1 MPFIKLSLSKKLQNS
16 IKKLGYTEPTPI
28 QQQAIPILRKGK
40 DILATSQTGTGK
52 TASFVLPMLEN
63 LPERTEIRV
72 GDDRYKIDAL
82 ILAPTRELVVQIHNS
97 IESYSTEFT
106 HKSVALYGGLKLGSQ
121 IKQIRAGANIVVATT
136 GRLIDHLKNKTV
148 DLSMV
153 QMVVIDEA
161 DKLLEMGFID
171 DIRFINSKLPRKR
184 QSAMFSAT
192 FPTAVMK
199 LAKSLL
205 NNPTVIEIEGSISA
219 KEIKQ
224 LVHFIDEEQ
233 KVPLLISLL
242 KQKDA
247 KGVLVFV
254 NTKRQANIL
263 VEKLELDSIKSV
275 AIHGDKSQGMR
286 NQALQEFKD
295 GDIRVLIATDVVA
308 RGIDIK
314 NLPLVINFE
323 LPIKNEDY
331 IHRIGRTGRAKENG
345 EAISLVCAKEA
356 EQFNELEKILGISLP
371 IISIDNFTYNPTVQ
385 LSSKKIKKIDD
396 KKNEK
401 LKKAKELAQKMM
413 NLDNKGNNNKK
424 SEKKDHYKSP
434 KNKRHF

>member
-1 MPFIKLSLSKKLQNS
+1 MPFSKLLLSKKLQDT

-28 QQQAIPILRKGK
+28 QQQAIPILREGR

-52 TASFVLPMLEN
+52 TASFVFPILEN
-63 LPERTEIRV
+63 IPERTEITV
-72 GDDRYKIDAL
+72 GDDRYKIDVL
-82 ILAPTRELVVQIHNS
+82 ILAPTRELVLQIHNS

-121 IKQIRAGANIVVATT
+121 IKQIRAGANIAVSTT

-148 DLSMV
+148 DLSEV
-153 QMVVIDEA
+153 KIVVIDEA

-171 DIRFINSKLPRKR
+171 DIRFIISKLRGKR

-192 FPTAVMK
+192 FPTPVMK

-205 NNPTVIEIEGSISA
+205 KNPKIIEIEGSISA

-242 KQKDA
+242 KQKDV

-254 NTKRQANIL
+254 NSKRQANIL

-275 AIHGDKSQGMR
+275 AIHGDKTQGMR
-286 NQALQEFKD
+286 NQALQEFKN
-295 GDIRVLIATDVVA
+295 GDTGVLIATDVVA

-331 IHRIGRTGRAKENG
+331 IHRIGRTGRAKEKG
-345 EAISLVCAKEA
+345 KAISLVCAKEV
-356 EQFNELEKILGISLP
+356 EQFKELEKILGISLP
-371 IISIDNFTYNPTVQ
+371 IISTDGFTFNPIKQ
-385 LSSKKIKKIDD
+385 LSSKKIKKIDN
-396 KKNEK
+396 KKKQK

-413 NLDNKGNNNKK
+413 NLD
-424 SEKKDHYKSP
+424 KKDHYKRP
-434 KNKRHF
+434 KNKSHF

>member
-1 MPFIKLSLSKKLQNS
+1 MSFTTLSLSTKLQDT
-16 IKKLGYTEPTPI
+16 IKKLGYTEPTLI
-28 QQQAIPILRKGK
+28 QQQAIPILRKGR

-63 LPERTEIRV
+63 LSERTDIRV

-106 HKSVALYGGLKLGSQ
+106 HKSVALYGGLRLGSQ
-121 IKQIRAGANIVVATT
+121 IKQIRAGANIVVSTT

-148 DLSMV
+148 DLSIV

-161 DKLLEMGFID
+161 DKLLEMGFIN
-171 DIRFINSKLPRKR
+171 DIRFISSKLPKKR

-199 LAKSLL
+199 LAKTLL
-205 NNPTVIEIEGSISA
+205 NNPKIIEIKGSISA

-224 LVHFIDEEQ
+224 LVHYINEEQ
-233 KVPLLISLL
+233 KIPLLISLS

-275 AIHGDKSQGMR
+275 AIHGDKTQGMR

-295 GDIRVLIATDVVA
+295 GDIHVLIATDVVA

-345 EAISLVCAKEA
+345 EAISLICAKEV
-356 EQFNELEKILGISLP
+356 EQFKELENLLGISLP
-371 IISIDNFTYNPTVQ
+371 IISTNEFTYTPIVQ
-385 LSSKKIKKIDD
+385 LSSKKIKKIDA
-396 KKNEK
+396 KKSEK

-413 NLDNKGNNNKK
+413 NLD
-424 SEKKDHYKSP
+424 KKDHHKSP
-434 KNKRHF
+434 RNKRHF

>member
-1 MPFIKLSLSKKLQNS
+1 MSFTTLSLSTKLQDT
-16 IKKLGYTEPTPI
+16 IKKLGYTEPTLI
-28 QQQAIPILRKGK
+28 QQQAIPILRKGR

-63 LPERTEIRV
+63 LSERTDIRV

-106 HKSVALYGGLKLGSQ
+106 HKSVALYGGLRLGSQ
-121 IKQIRAGANIVVATT
+121 IKQIRAGANIVVSTT

-148 DLSMV
+148 DLSIV

-161 DKLLEMGFID
+161 DKLLEMGFIN
-171 DIRFINSKLPRKR
+171 DIRFISSKLPKKR

-199 LAKSLL
+199 LAKTLL
-205 NNPTVIEIEGSISA
+205 NNPKIIEIKGSISA

-224 LVHFIDEEQ
+224 LVHYINEEQ
-233 KVPLLISLL
+233 KIPLLISLL

-275 AIHGDKSQGMR
+275 AIHGDKTQGMR
-286 NQALQEFKD
+286 NQALQKFKD
-295 GDIRVLIATDVVA
+295 GDIHVLIATDVVA

-345 EAISLVCAKEA
+345 EAISLICAKEV
-356 EQFNELEKILGISLP
+356 EQFKELENLLGISLP
-371 IISIDNFTYNPTVQ
+371 IISTNEFTYTPIIQ
-385 LSSKKIKKIDD
+385 LSSKKIKKIDA
-396 KKNEK
+396 KKSEK

-413 NLDNKGNNNKK
+413 NLD
-424 SEKKDHYKSP
+424 KKDHHKSP
-434 KNKRHF
+434 RNKRHF

>member
-1 MPFIKLSLSKKLQNS
+1 MSFTKLSLSTKLQDT
-16 IKKLGYTEPTPI
+16 IKKVGYTQPTPI
-28 QQQAIPILRKGK
+28 QQQAIPILRKGR

-63 LPERTEIRV
+63 LSERTEIRV

-97 IESYSTEFT
+97 IEIYSTEFT
-106 HKSVALYGGLKLGSQ
+106 HKSVAFYGGLKLGSQ
-121 IKQIRAGANIVVATT
+121 IKQIRAGANIVVSTT

-148 DLSMV
+148 DLSIV

-161 DKLLEMGFID
+161 DKLLEMGFIN
-171 DIRFINSKLPRKR
+171 DIRSISSKLPQKR

-205 NNPTVIEIEGSISA
+205 NSPEIIEIEGSISA

-224 LVHFIDEEQ
+224 LVHYIDEEQ

-275 AIHGDKSQGMR
+275 AIHGDKTQGMR

-345 EAISLVCAKEA
+345 EAISLICAKEV
-356 EQFNELEKILGISLP
+356 EQFKELENLLGISLP
-371 IISIDNFTYNPTVQ
+371 IISTNDFTYTPIIK

-396 KKNEK
+396 KKSEK

-413 NLDNKGNNNKK
+413 NLD
-424 SEKKDHYKSP
+424 KKDHYKSP
-434 KNKRHF
+434 RNKRYF

>member
-1 MPFIKLSLSKKLQNS
+1 MSFTTLSLSTKLQDT
-16 IKKLGYTEPTPI
+16 IKKLGYTEPTLI
-28 QQQAIPILRKGK
+28 QQQAIPILRKGR

-63 LPERTEIRV
+63 LSERTEIRV

-121 IKQIRAGANIVVATT
+121 IKQIRAGANIVVSTT

-148 DLSMV
+148 DLSIV

-161 DKLLEMGFID
+161 DKLLEMGFIN
-171 DIRFINSKLPRKR
+171 DIRFISSKLPKKR

-199 LAKSLL
+199 LAKTLL
-205 NNPTVIEIEGSISA
+205 NNPKIIEIKGSISA

-224 LVHFIDEEQ
+224 LVHYINEEQ
-233 KVPLLISLL
+233 KIPLLISLL

-275 AIHGDKSQGMR
+275 AIHGDKTQGMR
-286 NQALQEFKD
+286 NQALQKFKD
-295 GDIRVLIATDVVA
+295 GDIHVLIATDVVA

-345 EAISLVCAKEA
+345 EAISLICAKEV
-356 EQFNELEKILGISLP
+356 EQFNELENLLGISLP
-371 IISIDNFTYNPTVQ
+371 IISTNEFTYTPIVQ
-385 LSSKKIKKIDD
+385 LSSKKIKKIDA
-396 KKNEK
+396 KKSEK

-413 NLDNKGNNNKK
+413 NLD
-424 SEKKDHYKSP
+424 KKDHHKSP
-434 KNKRHF
+434 RNKRHF

>member
-1 MPFIKLSLSKKLQNS
+1 MSFTTLSLSTKLQDT
-16 IKKLGYTEPTPI
+16 IKKLGYTEPTLI
-28 QQQAIPILRKGK
+28 QQQAIPILRKGR

-63 LPERTEIRV
+63 LSERTDIRV

-106 HKSVALYGGLKLGSQ
+106 HKSVALYGGLRLGSQ
-121 IKQIRAGANIVVATT
+121 IKQIRAGANIVVSTT

-148 DLSMV
+148 DLSIV

-161 DKLLEMGFID
+161 DKLLGMGFIN
-171 DIRFINSKLPRKR
+171 DIRFISSKLPKKR

-199 LAKSLL
+199 LAKTLL
-205 NNPTVIEIEGSISA
+205 NNPKIIEIKGSISA
-219 KEIKQ
+219 IEIKQ
-224 LVHFIDEEQ
+224 FVHYINEEQ
-233 KVPLLISLL
+233 KIPLLISLL

-275 AIHGDKSQGMR
+275 AIHGDKTQGMR
-286 NQALQEFKD
+286 NQALQKFKD
-295 GDIRVLIATDVVA
+295 GDIHVLIATDVVA

-323 LPIKNEDY
+323 LPIKNVL
-331 IHRIGRTGRAKENG
+331 
-345 EAISLVCAKEA
+345 SLSFFV
-356 EQFNELEKILGISLP
+356 LKI
-371 IISIDNFTYNPTVQ
+371 
-385 LSSKKIKKIDD
+385 
-396 KKNEK
+396 
-401 LKKAKELAQKMM
+401 
-413 NLDNKGNNNKK
+413 
-424 SEKKDHYKSP
+424 
-434 KNKRHF
+434 

>member
-1 MPFIKLSLSKKLQNS
+1 
-16 IKKLGYTEPTPI
+16 
-28 QQQAIPILRKGK
+28 
-40 DILATSQTGTGK
+40 
-52 TASFVLPMLEN
+52 
-63 LPERTEIRV
+63 
-72 GDDRYKIDAL
+72 
-82 ILAPTRELVVQIHNS
+82 
-97 IESYSTEFT
+97 
-106 HKSVALYGGLKLGSQ
+106 
-121 IKQIRAGANIVVATT
+121 
-136 GRLIDHLKNKTV
+136 
-148 DLSMV
+148 
-153 QMVVIDEA
+153 
-161 DKLLEMGFID
+161 
-171 DIRFINSKLPRKR
+171 KR

-331 IHRIGRTGRAKENG
+331 IHRVGRTGRAKENG
-345 EAISLVCAKEA
+345 EAISLVCVKEM
-356 EQFNELEKILGISLP
+356 EQFKELEKILGISLP
-371 IISIDNFTYNPTVQ
+371 IISIDGFTYNQIKQ
-385 LSSKKIKKIDD
+385 LNSKKIKKVD
-396 KKNEK
+396 KKSIEK

-413 NLDNKGNNNKK
+413 SFDKNGNNKSRRNKI
-424 SEKKDHYKSP
+424 
-434 KNKRHF
+434 HF

>member
-1 MPFIKLSLSKKLQNS
+1 MSFTTLSLSTKLQDT
-16 IKKLGYTEPTPI
+16 IKKLGYTEPTLI
-28 QQQAIPILRKGK
+28 QQQAIPILRKGR

-63 LPERTEIRV
+63 LSERTEIRV

-97 IESYSTEFT
+97 IEIYSTEFT

-121 IKQIRAGANIVVATT
+121 IKQIRAGANIVVSTT

-148 DLSMV
+148 DLSIV

-161 DKLLEMGFID
+161 DKLLEMGFIN
-171 DIRFINSKLPRKR
+171 DIRFISSKLPKKR

-199 LAKSLL
+199 LAKTLL
-205 NNPTVIEIEGSISA
+205 NNPKIIEIKGSISA

-224 LVHFIDEEQ
+224 LVHYINEEQ
-233 KVPLLISLL
+233 KIPLLISLL

-275 AIHGDKSQGMR
+275 AIHGDKTQGMR
-286 NQALQEFKD
+286 NQALQKFKD
-295 GDIRVLIATDVVA
+295 GDIHVLIATDVVA

-345 EAISLVCAKEA
+345 EAISLICAKEV
-356 EQFNELEKILGISLP
+356 EQFNELENLLGISLP
-371 IISIDNFTYNPTVQ
+371 IISTNEFTYTPIVQ
-385 LSSKKIKKIDD
+385 LSSKKIKKIDA
-396 KKNEK
+396 KKSEK

-413 NLDNKGNNNKK
+413 NLD
-424 SEKKDHYKSP
+424 KKDHHKSP
-434 KNKRHF
+434 RNKRHF